1 MHLKLAL
8 KLLVSTALLS
18 SIAAAEIVATVNG
31 TQITTDEVYQ
41 VLMEGTQGRFN
52 TLPKQKQEELR
63 QRIVE
68 GMIAQELV
76 YADAKKSGV
85 LKSKEYEAE
94 LAKVMERVEKQLAS
108 KVWEKQ
114 QFDKIKLTDKEIRA
128 YYDSH
133 TNEFVEKEKVHA
145 RHVLVKSEDEAK
157 KIIADL
163 SMKHGDEL
171 KGAFIEAAKKFSTG
185 PSGPKGGDLGSFPRG
200 QMVPEF
206 NDVVF
211 TMQVGTIT
219 MQPVKTQFGYHIIYL
234 EDKVNGKE
242 LGFDDVKSFIEQ
254 KLKMEKF
261 KAAMEKKMK
270 SIKASAKI
278 TYGK

>member
-1 MHLKLAL
+1 L
-8 KLLVSTALLS
+8 
-18 SIAAAEIVATVNG
+18 AAASVVATVNG
-31 TQITTDEVYQ
+31 TQITSDEVNQ

-52 TLPKQKQEELR
+52 TLPKEKQDELR
-63 QRIVE
+63 KRIVE

-85 LKSKEYEAE
+85 LTSKEYKDE
-94 LAKVMERVEKQLAS
+94 LAEVMKRVEKQLAS

-114 QFDKIKLTDKEIRA
+114 QFDKVTVSDAEIKN

-133 TNEFVEKEKVHA
+133 ANEFVEKEKVHA
-145 RHVLVKSEDEAK
+145 RHILVKTEDEAK

-163 SMKHGDEL
+163 KGKQGDTL
-171 KGAFIEAAKKFSTG
+171 KTAFIEAAQKFSTG

-206 NDVVF
+206 NDKVF
-211 TMQVGTIT
+211 SMEVGTIT
-219 MQPVKTQFGYHIIYL
+219 TEPVKTQFGYHIIYL
-234 EDKVNGKE
+234 EEKMSGKK

-261 KAAMEKKMK
+261 KEAMDKKMK
-270 SIKASAKI
+270 SLMNSAKI
-278 TYGK
+278 TYGN